1 MDHPSQAR
9 LPARAP
15 GEDWLIGA
23 IDGHV
28 HACPHIN
35 ARRLDVLQ
43 AVRQAAAAGMAGIGL
58 MDNFA
63 NSSGLAALAMRELG
77 HLGVEVWGGLIM
89 EPPAGG
95 VTAEAVRI
103 ALDYGYGGGSKG
115 ARFISFPTHHTRHVA
130 RQESRSAAHVE
141 RCFHVPEC
149 GPLPDPLPEIL
160 ERVAAHDA
168 VLNLGHLSDAEYIRL
183 AEAAGSA
190 GVRRLLV
197 PSNHVSVQTIETLT
211 RFNVYFE
218 FSFFFVSHATQVGLT
233 HVDAERHRIAA
244 APLDMLIGLIRAAP
258 PDRIILSSD
267 AGSALLPPPVESLR
281 CFLMLLN
288 AAGLS
293 GEELVPMIRDNPARL
308 FRFAQQ
314 PQCGPDA
321 RRSTL

>member
-1 MDHPSQAR
+1 MDAR
-9 LPARAP
+9 PLSPLPTRAP
-15 GEDWLIGA
+15 GEDWLVGA

-35 ARRLDVLQ
+35 GRRLDVLQ
-43 AVRQAAAAGMAGIGL
+43 AVRQAASAGMAAIGL

-63 NSSGLAALAMRELG
+63 NSSGLAELAMRELG

-103 ALDYGYGGGSKG
+103 ALDYGYGGTAHG

-130 RQESRSAAHVE
+130 RQEGRSAAHIE
-141 RCFHVPEC
+141 RCFHVPER

-160 ERVAAHDA
+160 ERAAARDV
-168 VLNLGHLSDAEYIRL
+168 VLNLGHLSESEYIRL
-183 AEAAGSA
+183 AEAASSA

-197 PSNHVSVQTIETLT
+197 PANHLSAHAVEALA
-211 RFNVYFE
+211 RFDAYFE

-244 APLDMLIGLIRAAP
+244 APIETLTGLIQAARH
-258 PDRIILSSD
+258 DRVILSSD

-281 CFLMLLN
+281 CFLLLLN

-293 GEELVPMIRDNPARL
+293 ADALLPMIRDNPARL
-308 FRFAQQ
+308 FRVA
-314 PQCGPDA
+314 GPPA
-321 RRSTL
+321 CNSHTRHSAL